1 MNECR
6 LFLNVYFCN
15 LVRLPLSSAILTL
28 IIKNAENLQIFS
40 PQSQPQRPFPL
51 NFREAQHGQVQLQ
64 HSGEWRH
71 LQNWFSIITLN
82 SSLFFF
88 LFLFSNKIWNEFHT
102 KTTHNE
108 SEKDDIS
115 FFSICSLIFHVLVHV
130 EI

>member
-28 IIKNAENLQIFS
+28 IIKNAENLKIFS

-64 HSGEWRH
+64 HSGATYKIDFPLLLSIH
-71 LQNWFSIITLN
+71 LCFS
-82 SSLFFF
+82 FFF
-88 LFLFSNKIWNEFHT
+88 FLFSNKIWNEFHT

-115 FFSICSLIFHVLVHV
+115 FFLICSLIFHVLVHV